1 MLWSIVVG
9 LFSLAVLPS
18 WVVLRVRVLLK
29 NEHSRT
35 WNDEGK
41 PELVELQ
48 SPGMVPHG
56 SLRTQVPHV
65 RETWS
70 MKWGEQQTVLYPH
83 DVSLQSPVEYR
94 QSVSDVGKGR
104 FDTVDYNAGG
114 DWIALPRDAQQA
126 RAEYVK
132 RSGLAGVQKMVVLA
146 LALLIP
152 GLSSSAALHCFLWGC
167 PGTQQRSVPT
177 PTHRA
182 LGSCFFL
189 VFIDHALVSALIP
202 DNLSLA
208 TSIHASNSFSGVLFA
223 AYVCSTALGYVL
235 VWLLNVV
242 WPYFSI
248 VQIRPLLTGGVIAI
262 GVGVNLFA
270 GTLVFLD
277 SAWVSD
283 DVAAV
288 LLTFG
293 RSLAGI
299 GTGVQLFTTRIF
311 AMRVA
316 SQAEQPA
323 CNALYTFYLMLGIGV
338 GPVAGAFCREVLA
351 LVGTS
356 AEVRLV
362 SVLGMNLSVCAAM
375 ISACWG
381 FPHCEEVDIIPES
394 QQVLT
399 SSSGP
404 AQGQIQSQQQLDK
417 RKLVICC
424 IIFVV
429 GVRGTSVAGLEVAT
443 SMILERDFGWSS
455 NQIGWVFSLSY
466 LACIPQRK
474 LYEKLKCTMSTAYWI
489 RLLMATSVVG
499 SVLLVESLADGLL
512 PGPEG
517 RAFLLVVADCLLI
530 PSLIFVDALLEGI
543 AFSLSVPS
551 SSDCSLNQLVL
562 YTRLVVNCLGSLA
575 GPSFSRGIL
584 KVSGQDG
591 YALQQ
596 LMLTLSIFFVVEIG
610 ILGSEL
616 EGMSNHF
623 FVNKATNAR
632 LDGSLHL

>member
-1 MLWSIVVG
+1 MLWSIVVS

-29 NEHSRT
+29 NEHSHV

-41 PELVELQ
+41 AALVELQ
-48 SPGMVPHG
+48 SSGMLPPE
-56 SLRTQVPHV
+56 SLRTQLPHA
-65 RETWS
+65 REAWS
-70 MKWGEQQTVLYPH
+70 MKWGEQHKMLYPH
-83 DVSLQSPVEYR
+83 DIASHAPGGHR
-94 QSVSDVGKGR
+94 QSVSDVGMGR
-104 FDTVDYNAGG
+104 LGTSDDSPGG
-114 DWIALPRDAQQA
+114 DWIAVPKDTRQT

-132 RSGLAGVQKMVVLA
+132 HSGLAGMQKMAVLA

-167 PGTQQRSVPT
+167 PGTQQNLVPT
-177 PTHRA
+177 PTSRA
-182 LGSCFFL
+182 LGACFFL

-208 TSIHASNSFSGVLFA
+208 TTIHASTSFSGVLFA

-235 VWLLNVV
+235 VWLLNAV
-242 WPYFSI
+242 WPHFSI
-248 VQIRPLLTGGVIAI
+248 VQMRPLLTGSVITI
-262 GVGVNLFA
+262 GVGMNLFA
-270 GTLVFLD
+270 GTLVLLE
-277 SAWVSD
+277 SAWVAD

-299 GTGVQLFTTRIF
+299 GTGVQLFTTRVF
-311 AMRVA
+311 AIRVA

-323 CNALYTFYLMLGIGV
+323 CNALYTFYLMLGVGV
-338 GPVAGAFCREVLA
+338 GPIAGAFCQEVLA

-356 AEVRLV
+356 VEVRLV
-362 SVLGMNLSVCAAM
+362 SVMGMNLSVCAAM

-381 FPHCEEVDIIPES
+381 FPQYEEIDILPEA
-394 QQVLT
+394 QQILT
-399 SSSGP
+399 SSSGT
-404 AQGQIQSQQQLDK
+404 AQGQSQQQLEK

-429 GVRGTSVAGLEVAT
+429 GVRGTAVAGLEVAT

-455 NQIGWVFSLSY
+455 NQIGWVISLSY

-474 LYEKLKCTMSTAYWI
+474 LYEKLKCTMSTVYWI

-517 RAFLLVVADCLLI
+517 RAFLLVVADVLLI
-530 PSLIFVDALLEGI
+530 PSLMLVDALLEGI
-543 AFSLSVPS
+543 AFSLSIPN
-551 SSDCSLNQLVL
+551 SSDFSLNQLVL
-562 YTRLVVNCLGSLA
+562 YTRLAVNFLGSLA
-575 GPSFSRGIL
+575 GPSFSRGL
-584 KVSGQDG
+584 LNVSGQDG

-616 EGMSNHF
+616 EGISNHF
-623 FVNKATNAR
+623 FVNKAVNAR
-632 LDGSLHL
+632 LDGSLCL